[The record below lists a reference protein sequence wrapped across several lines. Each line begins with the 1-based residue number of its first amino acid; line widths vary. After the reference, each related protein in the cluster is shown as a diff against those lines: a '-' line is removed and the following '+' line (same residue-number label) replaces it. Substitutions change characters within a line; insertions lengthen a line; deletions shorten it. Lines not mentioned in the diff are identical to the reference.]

1 MAVNDYALQSIESAR
16 KEELSAWTLSSLA
29 PWRARSK
36 STNTVVRETFQE
48 AMDTMSSN
56 LERII
61 VEAEANHQNL
71 ENLGGH
77 LAVMLEP
84 LSREERDV
92 SSEKSKVLTYL
103 WTRLGGNGDQLR
115 NFERNLALLR
125 DLTSY
130 REEALAHVVGA
141 LHTLKVMSED
151 MEDMRDRVAAP
162 ELTGSSVPVEVHMRS
177 IAAGLARL
185 QKGRMRAQRMDD
197 DALKRAKDSKW
208 TRG

>member
-16 KEELSAWTLSSLA
+16 KEELSAWSLSSLA
-29 PWRARSK
+29 LWRARSK
-36 STNTVVRETFQE
+36 SSNKVVRETFQE

-92 SSEKSKVLTYL
+92 SLDKSKVLADL
-103 WTRLGGNGDQLR
+103 WTMLGANGDQLR

-130 REEALAHVVGA
+130 REEALAHVGGA
-141 LHTLKVMSED
+141 LHTLKVMSGD

-162 ELTGSSVPVEVHMRS
+162 ELTGSSIPVEVHMRS

-185 QKGRMRAQRMDD
+185 QQGRMRAQRMDD
-197 DALKRAKDSKW
+197 DAWKRAKDSKW

>member
-1 MAVNDYALQSIESAR
+1 MAVNEYALRSIESAR
-16 KEELSAWTLSSLA
+16 KEELSAWSLSPLA
-29 PWRARSK
+29 LWRPPSK
-36 STNTVVRETFQE
+36 RRNKVVRETFQE

-71 ENLGGH
+71 EKLEGH
-77 LAVMLEP
+77 LAVMHEL

-92 SSEKSKVLTYL
+92 SLDKSKVLADL
-103 WTRLGGNGDQLR
+103 WTMLGGNGDQLR

-130 REEALAHVVGA
+130 REEALAHVVAA

-162 ELTGSSVPVEVHMRS
+162 ELTGSSIPVEVHMRS
-177 IAAGLARL
+177 IAVGLARL
-185 QKGRMRAQRMDD
+185 QQGRMMAQRMDG
-197 DALKRAKDSKW
+197 DAMQRAMDSKW